1 MIAGMKIG
9 LRLHR
14 AHIAL
19 IHDIVMA
26 GIAFVSAVALRLG
39 ADAVEEA
46 PRVVLLG
53 TPIFMT
59 IAALV
64 FTSTGLYRGIWR
76 YASLDDI
83 LAIARAATVTVLLT
97 LTLLFLSTRGDSLP
111 RSSLII
117 AWAALILLLA
127 APRVIYRVLKDGH
140 VSHLLRRTD
149 LSKRVPVLL
158 IGAGDEADLF
168 IRAMARNPS
177 APYRAVGIL
186 DEKTARVGL
195 SIRGV
200 PVLGSIASMETIVA
214 RLRANGQGP
223 QRMLLTRD
231 MLPAQR
237 LRELLELADGMALPL
252 ARLPKLTDFQ
262 TEGDGPIEIR
272 PIALEDLLG
281 RPQTPLDRDAMASL
295 VKGRRVLVTGAG
307 GSIGSELAL
316 QIAGLEP
323 AELILIDSSEFAL
336 YQIDMLISERLPDLP
351 RAALL
356 ADVRDKVRLTT
367 IFKEKTPELVFHAAA
382 LKHVP
387 MLESNTEEGVL
398 TNVLGTRNVAECA
411 RAVDAV
417 AMVMISSDKAVN
429 PGHVMGATKRL
440 AESWCQS
447 LDLAEQKRRE
457 ATGKGVRFVTVRF
470 GNVLGSTGSVVPL
483 FQRQLARG
491 GPLTVTHPDMT
502 RYFMTI
508 REAVELVLQASA
520 LGVSDP
526 SASGKIYVLDMGQP
540 VKIMDLAQQ
549 MIRLAGLRPEIDVK
563 IAITGLRPGERLH
576 EELFHDTESVLAETS
591 LEGVLLAAPRVTDGV
606 VLARALDELEAAAS
620 QRRVGDTLR
629 LLDQLVPEFTA
640 PTWAQPKTVR
650 EA

>member
-1 MIAGMKIG
+1 MVRPMKIG
-9 LRLHR
+9 FRLHR
-14 AHIAL
+14 AHVAL

-26 GIAFVSAVALRLG
+26 GVAFVAAVALRLG
-39 ADAVEEA
+39 IDVLEQA

-53 TPIFMT
+53 APIFMS

-83 LAIARAATVTVLLT
+83 LAITRAATLTVLLT
-97 LTLLFLSTRGDSLP
+97 LTLLFLSTRGDALP

-117 AWAALILLLA
+117 AWAALIILLA

-168 IRAMARNPS
+168 IRAMARNAA
-177 APYRAVGIL
+177 APYRVVGIV

-200 PVLGSIASMETIVA
+200 PVLGALASMETIVA
-214 RLRANGQGP
+214 QLRANGQGP
-223 QRMLLTRD
+223 QRMILSRD
-231 MLPAQR
+231 MLDAQR
-237 LRELLELADGMALPL
+237 LRELLELADSMAVPL

-262 TEGDGPIEIR
+262 SEGDGPIEIR

-281 RPQTPLDRDAMASL
+281 RPQNPLDREAMAAL
-295 VKGRRVLVTGAG
+295 IKGRRVLITGAG

-316 QIAGLEP
+316 QLAGLEP
-323 AELILIDSSEFAL
+323 ATLTLIDSSEFAL
-336 YQIDMLISERLPDLP
+336 YQIDMLISERLPELP

-356 ADVRDKVRLTT
+356 ADVRDKVRLTA
-367 IFKEKTPELVFHAAA
+367 IFKEKAPELVFHAAA
-382 LKHVP
+382 YKHVP
-387 MLESNTEEGVL
+387 MVEANPEEGVL

-411 RAVDAV
+411 RAVDAL
-417 AMVMISSDKAVN
+417 AMVMISTDKAVN
-429 PGHVMGATKRL
+429 PVNVMGATKRL

-447 LDLAEQKRRE
+447 LDLAEQKRRQ
-457 ATGKGVRFVTVRF
+457 ATGSGMRFITVRF

-540 VKIMDLAQQ
+540 VKIMDLARQ

-576 EELFHDTESVLAETS
+576 EELFHDAESVLAETS
-591 LEGVLLAAPRVTDGV
+591 LNGVLLAAPRVTDGA

-620 QRRVGDTLR
+620 HRRVGDTLR

-640 PTWAQPKTVR
+640 PEWAQPKTIR